1 MNFEHLIQINDPLNP
16 LLQSLSR
23 EQLWEGLMARV
34 ENPLPF
40 LPGLESCEI
49 IERSEAGLTR
59 ALKFGQT
66 TIHDRVTSVAGEWV
80 CFEVVPGQGHAGGS
94 LTITIEEPSPSVLF
108 LRFAYRTSLPE
119 ASDGEEMRYAEY
131 VKSAY
136 HESDLDTVRRI
147 REMNVPRS
155 GH

>member
-1 MNFEHLIQINDPLNP
+1 VNFEHLIQINDPLNP
-16 LLQSLSR
+16 LLAPLSR
-23 EQLWEGLMARV
+23 QQLWKGLMTRV
-34 ENPLPF
+34 ENPVPF

-49 IERSEAGLTR
+49 VERSDAGLTR
-59 ALKFGQT
+59 VLRFGQA
-66 TIHDRVTSVAGEWV
+66 TIRDRVTCRSEEWV
-80 CFEVVPGQGHAGGS
+80 CFEVVPGPGHAGGS

-119 ASDGEEMRYAEY
+119 ATNGEELRYAEY

-136 HESDLDTVRRI
+136 HESDLDTVRLI
-147 REMNVPRS
+147 REMSVAGG